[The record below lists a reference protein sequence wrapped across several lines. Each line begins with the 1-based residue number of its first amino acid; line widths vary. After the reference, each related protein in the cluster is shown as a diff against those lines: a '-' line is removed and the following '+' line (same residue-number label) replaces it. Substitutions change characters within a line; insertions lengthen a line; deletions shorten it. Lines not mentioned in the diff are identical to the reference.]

1 MPSGLGQA
9 TGYTCR
15 EEEVRPPV
23 EGSRSTRM
31 KEPRPAPVCH
41 PQSRRSKSAM
51 RSSHVGR
58 ELTGRAEAEAPPPHA
73 SLSLLDLKF
82 VGV

>member
-1 MPSGLGQA
+1 MSGLGQA
-9 TGYTCR
+9 TGYTCH
-15 EEEVRPPV
+15 EEEAGPPV

-31 KEPRPAPVCH
+31 KEPRPTPVCH

-51 RSSHVGR
+51 RSLRVGR
-58 ELTGRAEAEAPPPHA
+58 ELADRAEAEALPPHA
-73 SLSLLDLKF
+73 SFSLLDLKF